1 MTSISTD
8 NTTSSNA
15 TKVQETKEENIEEIM
30 EKVRQERKKK
40 NEDEYFLMNAA
51 SFLALALLSI
61 GFGSLGFR
69 YGMSQQVKKLD
80 QDIDSPPLS
89 SSQSSSPK
97 SFSLKFKNMAS
108 PSPAQTIAS
117 NKADI
122 SSQSEKKF
130 KLPDTNERP
139 AFQKESIKFPS
150 RNKPTNEVIF
160 PKRQLAS
167 GLTPLQAA
175 NRALFL
181 GTVLCMGTV
190 FVGTGKL
197 LIFLF

>member
-1 MTSISTD
+1 
-8 NTTSSNA
+8 
-15 TKVQETKEENIEEIM
+15 M

-40 NEDEYFLMNAA
+40 NEDEYFLMNVA
-51 SFLALALLSI
+51 SFLALASLSV
-61 GFGSLGFR
+61 GFGFLGFR
-69 YGMSQQVKKLD
+69 YGISQQVKKLD
-80 QDIDSPPLS
+80 QDIDSPSLSSS
-89 SSQSSSPK
+89 SSQSSPSSK

-108 PSPAQTIAS
+108 PSPPPPVQA
-117 NKADI
+117 I
-122 SSQSEKKF
+122 SSQPERKF
-130 KLPDTNERP
+130 KLPDSSERP

-197 LIFLF
+197 FIFHSVVDLWKCSM